1 MTEFAYCSMCYFLFY
16 DNRAAF
22 ASLERTPARPD
33 PASTA
38 ARATPV
44 TISLHMAAPVCQ
56 ASQAQ
61 IARYTVKQRLAI
73 FSALAEMSLTKLSLA
88 GNN

>member
-1 MTEFAYCSMCYFLFY
+1 MTDCSTCYFLFY
-16 DNRAAF
+16 DIRAAF

-38 ARATPV
+38 ARVTPV

-61 IARYTVKQRLAI
+61 IARYTVKNGKQ
-73 FSALAEMSLTKLSLA
+73 FSRPQP
-88 GNN
+88 GCH